1 MKEIWRREEGREAE
15 GGGRRGN
22 CGWDKLH
29 ERRIY
34 FQLRGKKEKKR
45 KGKER
50 KEKRKEKKRKE
61 KKRKEKGHS
70 TNLQIQCNPHQKNA
84 STILHRN

>member
-22 CGWDKLH
+22 CGWHVLY

-34 FQLRGKKEKKR
+34 FQFKKIGFKK
-45 KGKER
+45 KLTKN
-50 KEKRKEKKRKE
+50 KF
-61 KKRKEKGHS
+61 
-70 TNLQIQCNPHQKNA
+70 LQPM
-84 STILHRN
+84 